1 MATFLEI
8 RNIAVISILVVST
21 ITIAVVKKI
30 VKQSF
35 GENGEI
41 VNINILINEKN
52 YIKTTVYE
60 NFVIP
65 SDKTLQ
71 VVGIDFPHKKST
83 FIISKTKKSFA
94 IDDSGKIKGVTKED
108 FPLYYSFN
116 ETIINGSYLFKDVKC
131 FRTIDLSTMDS
142 SKMIDASSMFEN
154 SHFEEIYFIYISKNG
169 EINLENENYFNTT
182 LIINVT
188 RIFMNCIYLKI
199 IKFPPYFN
207 VGKKA
212 KEMFKGCTKLVDV
225 NITAII
231 STEIEEM
238 DSMFED
244 CISLRVIIFSND
256 FLTGEVKSLNNVFK
270 NTNLTTLD
278 ISYFRLYNLENFTNI
293 FYGASIKGILRLGK
307 YYPNNI
313 TRDNFFKE
321 IAKVTHSSTMV
332 YAPKGTTIDQI
343 FINIYY
349 SITNI
354 YITVILIDIDYNIN
368 YKEDEIYKL
377 YSNYIHV
384 GMGWDYDSSNV
395 YDLDSSVVVFD
406 KNINYLTRVNYQQL
420 NAYGGII
427 NLNGDDVTGEGSG
440 DDEEIKIYL
449 DLLPSEAQIFTVQL
463 NSYRGN
469 SLKNVKSAYIRLS
482 TETDV
487 IGTYSITDAGD
498 NIGLLIGCFSK
509 DSSNKWEFRPLNRI
523 IPGNVV
529 TSSVSSIQVILHS
542 LFGN

>member
-1 MATFLEI
+1 
-8 RNIAVISILVVST
+8 
-21 ITIAVVKKI
+21 
-30 VKQSF
+30 
-35 GENGEI
+35 
-41 VNINILINEKN
+41 
-52 YIKTTVYE
+52 
-60 NFVIP
+60 
-65 SDKTLQ
+65 
-71 VVGIDFPHKKST
+71 
-83 FIISKTKKSFA
+83 
-94 IDDSGKIKGVTKED
+94 
-108 FPLYYSFN
+108 
-116 ETIINGSYLFKDVKC
+116 
-131 FRTIDLSTMDS
+131 
-142 SKMIDASSMFEN
+142 
-154 SHFEEIYFIYISKNG
+154 
-169 EINLENENYFNTT
+169 
-182 LIINVT
+182 
-188 RIFMNCIYLKI
+188 
-199 IKFPPYFN
+199 
-207 VGKKA
+207 
-212 KEMFKGCTKLVDV
+212 
-225 NITAII
+225 
-231 STEIEEM
+231 
-238 DSMFED
+238 
-244 CISLRVIIFSND
+244 
-256 FLTGEVKSLNNVFK
+256 
-270 NTNLTTLD
+270 
-278 ISYFRLYNLENFTNI
+278 
-293 FYGASIKGILRLGK
+293 
-307 YYPNNI
+307 
-313 TRDNFFKE
+313 
-321 IAKVTHSSTMV
+321 MV